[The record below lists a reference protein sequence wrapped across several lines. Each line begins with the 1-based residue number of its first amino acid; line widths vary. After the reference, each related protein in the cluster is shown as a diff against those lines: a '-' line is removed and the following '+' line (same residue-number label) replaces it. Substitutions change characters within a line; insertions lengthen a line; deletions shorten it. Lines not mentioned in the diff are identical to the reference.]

1 MKYIFGNWKMAQGQ
15 TKAREFVGR
24 WNFENPEVT
33 ASVFPSFVHL
43 SECSREKKSGLQIG
57 AQDCSSEMEGAFTGE
72 VSARVLAEIGVRH
85 CLVGHSERRARF
97 HEDNSVL
104 SAKLHQLKLVGI
116 TPVFCCGETLEMRQ
130 KGHVFQVLESQ
141 LEALK
146 GLGIDYILAYEP
158 VWAIGTGVTAELPQI
173 EEVHRFLSQKLPGVP
188 LLYGG
193 SVKLENA
200 ESILGISQVHGLLI
214 GGASLQREVFEEIC
228 TIAGRLKS

>member
-15 TKAREFVGR
+15 TKAREFVSR
-24 WNFENPEVT
+24 WTFESSQVFAT
-33 ASVFPSFVHL
+33 VFPSFVHL
-43 SECSREKKSGLQIG
+43 SDCSREKPSNLQLG
-57 AQDCSSEMEGAFTGE
+57 AQDCSNEMEGAFTGE
-72 VSARVLAEIGVRH
+72 VSARVLAEIGIRY

-97 HEDNSVL
+97 FEDNSL
-104 SAKLHQLKLVGI
+104 LAAKLHQLKLVGI

-130 KGHVFQVLESQ
+130 KAQVFQVLESQ

-158 VWAIGTGVTAELPQI
+158 VWAIGTGLTAENAQI

-193 SVKLENA
+193 SVKRENA
-200 ESILGISQVHGLLI
+200 EAILGIPHVDGLLI
-214 GGASLQREVFEEIC
+214 GGASLQIEVFEEIC
-228 TIAGRLKS
+228 GIAARLKA